1 MSNTSTS
8 NELVEAVKQGKLA
21 DVIAALDAGADIEA
35 HNKFGSSGLVTAA
48 SLGYTEIVSYLLA
61 RGANIHVRAEQGS
74 TPLHNARN
82 QEIVWILLA
91 YGASLEAHDEFGAT
105 PLHWSVVKPECLNV
119 LLNWGAEVE
128 AEDDEGYTPIWRA
141 IDESIHESIVT
152 LILRG
157 ASIAPPRIGTVGHT
171 VYYNNF
177 DIFLV
182 LCKMLLHSPGLEAAL
197 KRRRPDVF
205 MELIQ
210 HQTNNVKFIEIWNKI
225 GDPMHK
231 VSHKGGTHL

>member
-157 ASIAPPRIGTVGHT
+157 ASIAPPRVGTVGHT

-182 LCKMLLHSPGLEAAL
+182 LSKMLLHSPGLEAAL

-205 MELIQ
+205 VELIQ